1 MNNYNRPII
10 TWGNSFYIN
19 ISMQE
24 FVDGEYENFDLTTAT
39 DLEVYLVCATHN
51 QKIPLDYEILDEAK
65 YILKCFVDYRLLHT
79 TSYGICV
86 EGNNAEG
93 THFRW
98 YMLPKEGLLVVSNTS
113 GMEVTD
119 EVQTI
124 DLAGRVGWGIQ
135 QVVQFES
142 LTPEQID
149 MLKGATGAPGKDGSV
164 YFEDLTPEQKE
175 EIRGPQGL
183 PGATGATGPAGATG
197 APGRDGVD
205 GTVSFEDLTPEQVE
219 SLRGPQ
225 GVVGPRG
232 ERGETG
238 PQGERGERG
247 YTGATGIQGP
257 RGERGE
263 KGEKG
268 DTGIQG
274 PIGETGPQG
283 KRGPAGDDGLIHAY
297 ETAVNDY
304 GFTGDIED
312 YERYLATI
320 PSIADGVEADVTVL
334 NDQINNE
341 ATGLRY
347 TKQDKLVSGT
357 NIKTINNKSILG
369 SGNINIQGGSGG
381 GTELWNSYS
390 IINTDYSVN
399 VDLPDPDS
407 DGNIINTNSTVTA
420 ENDLTGNVITARDS
434 NISGAYIS
442 NNGIFGYNHT
452 LAAGNLNG
460 NLLVGIANTYHLN
473 SEGSILGGK
482 NNTLGDPNNN
492 NLSLNSSLVLGQNHT
507 LTTSINNSAILGW
520 SNNINRLENSV
531 VLGSSNTI
539 NHSATNNTDCAI
551 VMGWRNNITGLHSG
565 FVSGE
570 QNNIYAAPLPQGS
583 YGQGSSI
590 FGLNNTLYTNEGYKP
605 VLIVGRDNYLGDS
618 TLWGTSPQWV
628 GDKAIIGRSL
638 RLTTDT
644 SFHSF
649 NTVIGQYNKY
659 IDETGE
665 WPQRYND
672 ALFLIG
678 GGKSES
684 TRKNVMVIDDRGELY
699 IDDTVGANASL
710 WAKSDSNLFCVQKRF
725 NDLDGELEVVANA
738 LLDNDAKIDN
748 VQYNIIPETRQEL
761 QQRIDETNRAIQNTQ
776 NTVNGLSDAL
786 DDQLYTAAQALN
798 DLKESIPEG
807 GVTSFNGA
815 TGAVTYTAPVT
826 SVNGMTGAVT
836 YEAPVTS
843 VNGMTGAVNIQ
854 VPVTSVNGMTGAV
867 TIQTGGDPGFIKVTN
882 GSKVGLV
889 NSLATNYN
897 SNIGDKAVIEGDGVS
912 TVSARASGTGSHA
925 EGGGT
930 EARGDYAHAEGRF
943 THANGHMSHAEGDN
957 TSAIGVYS
965 HVEGSQTLARDYSH
979 AEGFATTATG
989 QYSHTEGAN
998 TYAAGSYSHAEGN
1011 GTRVNND
1018 YEHASGRY
1026 NTSIKTNTTFGDAGN
1041 TLFSVGNGT
1050 ADNERNNAFE
1060 IRQNGDIYLNDGSH
1074 PISSTTNGLKIEVV
1088 AALPASPDANTIYI
1102 VQ

>member
-113 GMEVTD
+113 GMNITD
-119 EVQTI
+119 DVQTI
-124 DLAGRVGWGIQ
+124 DIAGRVGWGIQ

-164 YFEDLTPEQKE
+164 Y
-175 EIRGPQGL
+175 
-183 PGATGATGPAGATG
+183 
-197 APGRDGVD
+197 
-205 GTVSFEDLTPEQVE
+205 FEDLTPEQVE

-283 KRGPAGDDGLIHAY
+283 ERGPAGDDGLIHAY

-304 GFTGDIED
+304 GYTGTIED
-312 YERYLATI
+312 YEAYLATL
-320 PSIADGVEADVTVL
+320 PSEVGNLDETIRGL

-341 ATGLRY
+341 ATGLIH
-347 TKQDKLVSGT
+347 TKQDKLISGT

-369 SGNINIQGGSGG
+369 SGNIDIQGGSGG
-381 GTELWNSYS
+381 GTELWNSDS

-399 VDLPDPDS
+399 VDLTNPAS
-407 DGNIINTNSTVTA
+407 GGNIINTDSTVTA
-420 ENDLTGNVITARDS
+420 ENDLTGNVITATDS
-434 NISGAYIS
+434 NISGGIIS
-442 NNGIFGYNHT
+442 NNGIFGSNHT
-452 LAAGNLNG
+452 LAAENLNG
-460 NLLVGIANTYHLN
+460 NLLVGITNTYHLN

-482 NNTLGDPNNN
+482 NNTLGDPNN

-539 NHSATNNTDCAI
+539 NHSGTQNTDCAI
-551 VMGWRNNITGLHSG
+551 VMGWRNNITGFHSG

-590 FGLNNTLYTNEGYKP
+590 FGLNNTLYTNEGSKP

-638 RLTTDT
+638 RLTADT
-644 SFHSF
+644 YFHSF

-672 ALFLIG
+672 ALLLIG

-738 LLDNDAKIDN
+738 LLDNDTKIDN
-748 VQYNIIPETRQEL
+748 VQYNIIPVTRQEL
-761 QQRIDETNRAIQNTQ
+761 NKRIDETNAAIQNTQ
-776 NTVNGLSDAL
+776 STVNGQLDAF

-815 TGAVTYTAPVT
+815 TGAVTY
-826 SVNGMTGAVT
+826 
-836 YEAPVTS
+836 EA
-843 VNGMTGAVNIQ
+843 
-854 VPVTSVNGMTGAV
+854 PVTSVNGMTGAV
-867 TIQTGGDPGFIKVTN
+867 TIQTGGDPIYYVNLVWENTPQDSSFQGNQAIRFNRLEVWDLTSNTQVYKEYFNTKTPSVIISEIQSQLNIKTEVYIDNVSINISNLTFRSWNGYYRWLDIPQTIAGKSYGN
-882 GSKVGLV
+882 GSILQFKFYKYDFTNWRYTGYCNDIIIPFMPGLGRMIT
-889 NSLATNYN
+889 SSS
-897 SNIGDKAVIEGDGVS
+897 SN
-912 TVSARASGTGSHA
+912 
-925 EGGGT
+925 
-930 EARGDYAHAEGRF
+930 
-943 THANGHMSHAEGDN
+943 M
-957 TSAIGVYS
+957 
-965 HVEGSQTLARDYSH
+965 
-979 AEGFATTATG
+979 
-989 QYSHTEGAN
+989 
-998 TYAAGSYSHAEGN
+998 
-1011 GTRVNND
+1011 
-1018 YEHASGRY
+1018 
-1026 NTSIKTNTTFGDAGN
+1026 
-1041 TLFSVGNGT
+1041 
-1050 ADNERNNAFE
+1050 
-1060 IRQNGDIYLNDGSH
+1060 
-1074 PISSTTNGLKIEVV
+1074 KIEVV
-1088 AALPASPDANTIYI
+1088 SALPSTVDQNTIYI
-1102 VQ
+1102 IQ